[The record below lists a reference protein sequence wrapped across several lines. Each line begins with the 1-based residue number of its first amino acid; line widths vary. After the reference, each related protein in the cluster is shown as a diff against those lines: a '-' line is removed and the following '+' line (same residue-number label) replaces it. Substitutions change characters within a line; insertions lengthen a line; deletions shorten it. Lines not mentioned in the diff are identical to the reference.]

1 MCMMEISLFAI
12 LIAIIVLI
20 VLTGI
25 NLRKLNMESYSALGE
40 SCTIGT
46 DCESLTCSGSTGNKK
61 CVGT

>member
-25 NLRKLNMESYSALGE
+25 NLRKLNMESYSAGDD
-40 SCTIGT
+40 CAIDN
-46 DCESLTCSGSTGNKK
+46 DCESLKCGSNKK
-61 CVGT
+61 CLGT

>member
-25 NLRKLNMESYSALGE
+25 NLRKLNMESYSAAGKPC
-40 SCTIGT
+40 SDNNQCASKN
-46 DCESLTCSGSTGNKK
+46 CEDGI
-61 CVGT
+61 CVNMT

>member
-25 NLRKLNMESYSALGE
+25 NLRKLNMESYSYLAPGKT
-40 SCTIGT
+40 CTS
-46 DCESLTCSGSTGNKK
+46 DEQCEFGCISGKCAST
-61 CVGT
+61 T

>member
-25 NLRKLNMESYSALGE
+25 NLRKLNMESYSVATGD
-40 SCTIGT
+40 
-46 DCESLTCSGSTGNKK
+46 DCKSGSECASGTCSGGK
-61 CVGT
+61 CVET